1 MNWKKITKTMAVA
14 LGITTLVTSSLGA
27 IQPGKVEAADN
38 NKTIRLAT
46 SPGPYSDLFEKG
58 VAPILKKEG
67 YTVKTQS
74 FSDLNHADQA
84 MSEGSADLNV

>member
-38 NKTIRLAT
+38 KIGRAH
-46 SPGPYSDLFEKG
+46 
-58 VAPILKKEG
+58 V
-67 YTVKTQS
+67 
-74 FSDLNHADQA
+74 
-84 MSEGSADLNV
+84 